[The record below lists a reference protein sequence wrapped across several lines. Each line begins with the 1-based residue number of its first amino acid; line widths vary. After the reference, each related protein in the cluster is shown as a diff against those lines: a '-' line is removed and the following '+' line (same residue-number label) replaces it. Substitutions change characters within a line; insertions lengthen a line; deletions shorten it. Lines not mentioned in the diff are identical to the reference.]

1 MSDTIHTYLEGFAD
15 AHRTAEVI
23 RRKFPGHRE
32 LSIRWQTRLLRQI
45 WANPNTPRHTD
56 ILDRAAINDWDRGFA
71 DGWLVA
77 LGLL

>member
-15 AHRTAEVI
+15 AARVSATFPSMRTLRGPLAV
-23 RRKFPGHRE
+23 
-32 LSIRWQTRLLRQI
+32 RWQIRLLRQI

-56 ILDRAAINDWDRGFA
+56 IADRAAINDWDRGFA

-77 LGLL
+77 LGML